1 MRFNL
6 DGTHGEEIFA
16 QKKYLLI
23 KLHGFLRFSDI
34 FVDLSKRLYSN
45 LVSVRV
51 LLKNKIFKLCHT
63 SRSRTFLNTPK
74 TFVSQ
79 VTKLL
84 RIHRKLNFQIQV
96 WLFSKLCS
104 TSKQN
109 LDQEN

>member
-1 MRFNL
+1 M

-51 LLKNKIFKLCHT
+51 LLKNKIFELCHT
-63 SRSRTFLNTPK
+63 SR
-74 TFVSQ
+74 
-79 VTKLL
+79 
-84 RIHRKLNFQIQV
+84 
-96 WLFSKLCS
+96 
-104 TSKQN
+104 
-109 LDQEN
+109 